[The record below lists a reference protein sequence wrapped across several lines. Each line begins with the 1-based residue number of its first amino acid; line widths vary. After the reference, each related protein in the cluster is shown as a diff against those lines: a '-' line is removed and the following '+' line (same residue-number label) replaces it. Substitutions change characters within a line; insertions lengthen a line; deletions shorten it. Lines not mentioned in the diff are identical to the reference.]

1 HYIVDYAV
9 IDLDPTVLDSY
20 TDLDT
25 YLRGT
30 WKTACGI
37 DMPISAV
44 AIDGGNWTETVAQF
58 VKQHVGWS
66 GQSRIL
72 ETPHGFLKQTLY
84 LVRGRA
90 EIKSDRAVYRPSKT
104 TVDERGKT
112 LARDVGV

>member
-1 HYIVDYAV
+1 MC
-9 IDLDPTVLDSY
+9 L
-20 TDLDT
+20 
-25 YLRGT
+25 T
-30 WKTACGI
+30 WSGCRCCQYRK
-37 DMPISAV
+37 MR
-44 AIDGGNWTETVAQF
+44 
-58 VKQHVGWS
+58 WS

-112 LARDVGV
+112 LARDVGVWGVGTSVLKHM